1 MEYVPQSSITSRQ
14 SRSMGNTETMDLVT
28 VQRVTSQQGIVQM
41 VSVTSQEDMAN
52 DTKHRG
58 RNQDRY
64 SK

>member
-14 SRSMGNTETMDLVT
+14 SRSMGNTETMDLMT
-28 VQRVTSQQGIVQM
+28 VQREMSQQGTVQM
-41 VSVTSQEDMAN
+41 VSVTTQEDMKN
-52 DTKHRG
+52 NTKHRG